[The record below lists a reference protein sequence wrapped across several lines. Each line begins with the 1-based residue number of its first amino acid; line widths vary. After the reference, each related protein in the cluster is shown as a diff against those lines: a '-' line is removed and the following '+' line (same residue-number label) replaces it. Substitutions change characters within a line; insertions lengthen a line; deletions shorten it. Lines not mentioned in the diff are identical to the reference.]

1 MLYNELYGKLILLT
15 KRNDITH
22 VEIGKCI
29 NLAKGAITARAKRNT
44 KMKET
49 EIAAIEKYFN
59 VNISDAQT
67 VQSAPKYSFERQN
80 NPSIK
85 KEVNNFGQRLNSLQ
99 IKTDLS
105 NKEISEIL
113 NLEEDEYLEYKEGDR
128 KPNLKILN
136 ELKQNFKISV
146 DWLLYGE

>member
-67 VQSAPKYSFERQN
+67 VQSAPKYSFERQ
-80 NPSIK
+80 I
-85 KEVNNFGQRLNSLQ
+85 
-99 IKTDLS
+99 
-105 NKEISEIL
+105 IL
-113 NLEEDEYLEYKEGDR
+113 R
-128 KPNLKILN
+128 
-136 ELKQNFKISV
+136 
-146 DWLLYGE
+146 